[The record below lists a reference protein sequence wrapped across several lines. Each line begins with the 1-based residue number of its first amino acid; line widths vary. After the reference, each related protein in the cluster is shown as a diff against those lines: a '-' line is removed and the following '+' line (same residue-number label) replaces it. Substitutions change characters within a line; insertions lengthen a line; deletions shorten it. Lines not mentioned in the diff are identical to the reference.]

1 MYDYIVIGAGS
12 AGCVLTNK
20 LSENPDNKVLLLE
33 AGGPDDIQEIYIPA
47 AFGGLFKTPIDW
59 DYATAAEENMNG
71 RELYW
76 PRGKVLGGSSSINA
90 MIYIRGHRNI
100 YDAWAKMGNEGW
112 EYDDV
117 LPAFK
122 EVENQER
129 GADDFHGVG
138 GGLNVADQRDPNA
151 LTAAFVDAAAAVGI
165 ARNPDFNG
173 AEQIGSG
180 YYQVTQKNGQRC
192 SASAAFLHPVMNREN
207 LTIQTNAQVQK
218 LMFEGNRCVGVTYLH
233 EGKEVGVRV
242 NKEIILSAGSIGSPQ
257 ILMLSGVGPREHLE
271 EMGINVVVDLP
282 GVGQNLQ
289 DHPAVMVAYHCN
301 EPITLANAETE
312 ESVETY
318 TNSGKGPLSSNVGEG
333 GAFLQLDE
341 SSIAPDMQY
350 HFAPSWFVEHGFKN
364 PEGHGYTI
372 GPTLLLPESRGQIK
386 LRSANPADRPVIEAN
401 YFSAEKDMRL
411 MIEGVKLA
419 RKMGESDMFKP
430 YNGGEYLP
438 GPDVQT
444 DEQIADF
451 ISQYAET
458 LYHPV
463 GTCKMGVDEMAV
475 VNPEL
480 QVHGVEGLRVADA
493 SVMPI
498 ITNGNTNAPTIMIG
512 TKCAQMILG

>member
-20 LSENPDNKVLLLE
+20 LSADSNNKVLLLE

-59 DYATAAEENMNG
+59 DYATAPEANMKD

-90 MIYIRGHRNI
+90 MIYIRGHKNI
-100 YDAWAKMGNEGW
+100 YDQWAKMGNEGW
-112 EYDDV
+112 EYEDV

-122 EVENQER
+122 DVENQER
-129 GADDFHGVG
+129 GEDEFHGVG
-138 GGLNVADQRDPNA
+138 GGLNVADPGDPNP
-151 LTAAFVDAAAAVGI
+151 LSSAFVDAAVSVGI
-165 ARNPDFNG
+165 ERNPDFNG
-173 AEQIGSG
+173 AEQVGTG
-180 YYQVTQKNGQRC
+180 LYQVTQKNGQRC
-192 SASAAFLHPVMNREN
+192 SASVAFLHPIMEREN
-207 LTIQTNAQVQK
+207 LTIQTQALVQK
-218 LMFEGNRCVGVTYLH
+218 LIIEDGKCVGVIYKH
-233 EGKEVGVRV
+233 DGEDVEVRV
-242 NKEIILSAGSIGSPQ
+242 NKEVILSAGAIGSPQ
-257 ILMLSGVGPREHLE
+257 ILMLSGIGPKAHLE
-271 EMGINVVVDLP
+271 EMGIEVVADLP

-289 DHPAVMVAYHCN
+289 DHPAVMVTYHSK

-312 ESVETY
+312 EAVETY
-318 TNSGKGPLSSNVGEG
+318 TTTGKGPLSSNVGEG
-333 GAFLQLDE
+333 GVFLQLDE
-341 SSIAPDMQY
+341 SSVAPDMQY

-372 GPTLLLPESRGQIK
+372 GPTLLLPESRGQIT
-386 LRSANPADRPVIEAN
+386 LRSADPADKPVIEAN
-401 YFSAEKDMRL
+401 YFSDEKDMRL

-419 RKMGESDMFKP
+419 RKMGESEAFAQ
-430 YNGGEYLP
+430 YNGGESLP

-444 DEQIADF
+444 DEEIADF
-451 ISQYAET
+451 ISEYAET

-480 QVHGVEGLRVADA
+480 KVHKIDGLRVADA
-493 SVMPI
+493 SIMPLI
-498 ITNGNTNAPTIMIG
+498 VNGNTNAPTIMIG
-512 TKCAQMILG
+512 TKCAEMILG

>member
-20 LSENPDNKVLLLE
+20 LSENSDNKVLLLE
-33 AGGPDDIQEIYIPA
+33 AGGADDIQEIYIPA

-59 DYATAAEENMNG
+59 DYATAAEEKMNG
-71 RELYW
+71 RDLYW

-100 YDAWAKMGNEGW
+100 YDTWAKMGNEGW
-112 EYDDV
+112 EYNDV

-151 LTAAFVDAAAAVGI
+151 LTAAFVDAAVSVGI

-173 AEQIGSG
+173 AEQTGSG

-218 LMFEGNRCVGVTYLH
+218 LMFESNRCVGVTYLH

-257 ILMLSGVGPREHLE
+257 ILMLSGIGPREHLE

-289 DHPAVMVAYHCN
+289 DHPAVMVA
-301 EPITLANAETE
+301 
-312 ESVETY
+312 
-318 TNSGKGPLSSNVGEG
+318 
-333 GAFLQLDE
+333 
-341 SSIAPDMQY
+341 
-350 HFAPSWFVEHGFKN
+350 
-364 PEGHGYTI
+364 
-372 GPTLLLPESRGQIK
+372 
-386 LRSANPADRPVIEAN
+386 
-401 YFSAEKDMRL
+401 
-411 MIEGVKLA
+411 
-419 RKMGESDMFKP
+419 
-430 YNGGEYLP
+430 
-438 GPDVQT
+438 
-444 DEQIADF
+444 
-451 ISQYAET
+451 
-458 LYHPV
+458 
-463 GTCKMGVDEMAV
+463 
-475 VNPEL
+475 
-480 QVHGVEGLRVADA
+480 
-493 SVMPI
+493 
-498 ITNGNTNAPTIMIG
+498 
-512 TKCAQMILG
+512 